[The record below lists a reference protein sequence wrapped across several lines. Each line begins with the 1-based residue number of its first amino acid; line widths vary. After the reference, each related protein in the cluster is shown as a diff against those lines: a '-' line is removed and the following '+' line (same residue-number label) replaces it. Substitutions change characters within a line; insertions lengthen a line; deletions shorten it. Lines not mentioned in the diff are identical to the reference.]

1 MEDDELRA
9 SLELLRIEHR
19 DLDQAIADLHAA
31 PAGDELL
38 LRRLKKRK
46 LMLRDRI
53 DQIERML
60 EPDDLA

>member
-9 SLELLRIEHR
+9 SLELLRTEHR

-31 PAGDELL
+31 QASDELL

-46 LMLRDRI
+46 LM
-53 DQIERML
+53 
-60 EPDDLA
+60 